1 MKLLTLNIQ
10 NYDGNWN
17 KTKPNIIKFIKK
29 EKPDF
34 VFLQEVCDDPRYNKP
49 GNNQALQLNSE
60 LKFKYNIYNIAE
72 RVKIHHNKPIKV
84 PVFDGLCCLTNHKV
98 ISTKS
103 IRLKKQSSDRH
114 YRIIQKIE
122 AGIQRDKI
130 VFFHSHFSNR
140 DDWAILHLKE
150 TLERAK
156 KEKITPIII
165 GDLNMISSKDLI
177 KTCKDKYRVS
187 YEFKKYDS
195 FPGKKETLDYV
206 LIPKNTLKFVSLE
219 CNTKGLSDHKPLIT
233 IIEKR

>member
-17 KTKPNIIKFIKK
+17 KTKLNIIKFIKK

-34 VFLQEVCDDPRYNKP
+34 VFLQEVCDDSRYNQP
-49 GNNQALQLNSE
+49 GDNQALQLNSK

-72 RVKIHHNKPIKV
+72 RVKTHHNKPIKV
-84 PVFDGLCCLTNHKV
+84 PVFNGLACFSNHK
-98 ISTKS
+98 ITNIKS
-103 IRLKKQSSDRH
+103 IKLEKQSDDRH
-114 YRIIQKIE
+114 HRIIQKIE
-122 AGIQRDKI
+122 ADIQRDKI

-156 KEKITPIII
+156 KEKILPIII
-165 GDLNMISSKDLI
+165 GDLNMINSKDLI
-177 KTCKDKYRVS
+177 KTCEDRYKTS
-187 YEFKKYDS
+187 YEFKKYIS
-195 FPGKKETLDYV
+195 FPEKEETLDYV
-206 LIPKNTLKFVSLE
+206 LIPKNAFKFISLT
-219 CNTKGLSDHKPLIT
+219 CKTKGLSDHKPLIT